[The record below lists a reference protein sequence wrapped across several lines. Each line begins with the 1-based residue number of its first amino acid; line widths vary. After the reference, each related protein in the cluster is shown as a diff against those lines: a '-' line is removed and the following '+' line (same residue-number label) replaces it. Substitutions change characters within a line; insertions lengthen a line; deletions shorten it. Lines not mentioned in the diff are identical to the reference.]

1 MQNFHQPEIADNE
14 DYDNV
19 LRVIEDIGIEAD
31 CNNGD
36 LKDQEENDRMDI
48 LEARNED
55 YLERQAER
63 SYQ

>member
-36 LKDQEENDRMDI
+36 LKDQEEDDRMEMINDRH
-48 LEARNED
+48 EEQ
-55 YLERQAER
+55 LERDSER
-63 SYQ
+63 SW